1 MKKNLAGMIVA
12 TAIIM
17 TSAQAQAALLVD
29 WFFLN
34 SGGIFGPDA
43 VVAQQGRLANLAQSD
58 TNFTFLNF
66 ISASRSGVPAP
77 AGTYGGE
84 FGSPGTNDFW
94 SQFSGI
100 DLAPG
105 DFFDF
110 IHSSYTPEGSTAPG
124 AYFTQNSIEFTAGAS
139 PASTTRYFEWTVEGS
154 EGGNQQ
160 NNAVPEPA
168 TVLLF
173 GSGLAAAHFRR
184 KQRA

>member
-17 TSAQAQAALLVD
+17 ISTQAQAALLVD

-34 SGGIFGPDA
+34 SGGTFGPGD
-43 VVAQQGRLANLAQSD
+43 VVIQQGRLANLAQSD

-66 ISASRSGVPAP
+66 ISASSSGVPEP

-94 SQFSGI
+94 GQFSGI
-100 DLAPG
+100 NLAPG
-105 DFFDF
+105 ESLDF
-110 IHSSYTPEGSTAPG
+110 IHSSYTPAGPTASG
-124 AYFTQNSIEFTAGAS
+124 AYFTQNSIEFGSGAS
-139 PASTTRYFEWTVEGS
+139 PASITRYFEWTT
-154 EGGNQQ
+154 EGGGGQP
-160 NNAVPEPA
+160 NNVIPEPA

-173 GSGLAAAHFRR
+173 GSGLAAAYFRR
-184 KQRA
+184 KQRV